1 MTITKTTNTTTRY
14 NKQQTTNNKT
24 IRVFNFG
31 FSILLLLKKTPNS
44 IEKFKIK
51 LLFLKQ
57 KKKNRDYYYVIEEKP
72 NKLGPNP

>member
-31 FSILLLLKKTPNS
+31 FSILLLLKRQIVLKNSKLNYCFETKNKTETTIMS
-44 IEKFKIK
+44 
-51 LLFLKQ
+51 LK
-57 KKKNRDYYYVIEEKP
+57 KTK
-72 NKLGPNP
+72 

>member
-1 MTITKTTNTTTRY
+1 MTITKTTNTTN
-14 NKQQTTNNKT
+14 NKQQTTRLF
-24 IRVFNFG
+24 RVFNFG

-57 KKKNRDYYYVIEEKP
+57 KKKKQRLLLCHGIKL

>member
-14 NKQQTTNNKT
+14 NKQQTTRLF
-24 IRVFNFG
+24 RVFNFG

-57 KKKNRDYYYVIEEKP
+57 KKNKNRDYYYVIEEKP

>member
-14 NKQQTTNNKT
+14 NKQQTTRLF
-24 IRVFNFG
+24 RVFNFG

-57 KKKNRDYYYVIEEKP
+57 KKKKQRLLLCHGIKL

>member
-51 LLFLKQ
+51 LLFLK
-57 KKKNRDYYYVIEEKP
+57 KKKKKQRLLLCHGIKL